1 VLAGELEVG
10 LCPAG
15 GAAEGEPGSAAQ
27 RAARFVEEHRQVVGA
42 PAARAAEA
50 AEVREA
56 HVRGIGR
63 ARSGSEGRGILSPM
77 NVSVLLFGSL
87 REAAGAKEL
96 AVSLPEGSSVAA
108 LTALLARDHAAFAR
122 LPGRVRVSVNYEVVE
137 ETRALRDGD
146 EVAYLPPVSGGG
158 GRCRIS
164 ERSLEPEAVAALVAG
179 PDCGGLVS
187 FSGAVRDHSRGR
199 SIRHLEYEAYP
210 GMAEAEMERICSEA
224 AERWPGARVAIAHR
238 VGRLAIGELAVVVC
252 AAAPHRD
259 AAFSAARYAIDV
271 LKERVPIWKKE
282 VATDGEYWVE
292 EHA

>member
-1 VLAGELEVG
+1 
-10 LCPAG
+10 
-15 GAAEGEPGSAAQ
+15 
-27 RAARFVEEHRQVVGA
+27 
-42 PAARAAEA
+42 
-50 AEVREA
+50 
-56 HVRGIGR
+56 
-63 ARSGSEGRGILSPM
+63 M

-96 AVSLPEGSSVAA
+96 AVSLPEGATVAA

-164 ERSLEPEAVAALVAG
+164 ERSLDPEAVAALVAG

-259 AAFSAARYAIDV
+259 AAFAAARYAIDV